1 MTSPPAD
8 PAPAGGR
15 TTLPPLPPHPTLP
28 PPPTL
33 PPHPTLPPRP
43 LWRPPVAP
51 EQTRAFR
58 RPPPGTPDR
67 PAGPPATLHPG
78 TRPVPVPV
86 DPPLAQAFGRP
97 PGSGPSL
104 DRGPQAPPAPPA
116 AAAPAPPW
124 RNPASPVQLG
134 DPALPTPARPVS
146 GVPSAPRLS
155 LRQALFERRLTPS
168 SVLALVVLC
177 LLIGAGGALIGARLA
192 PRSTAA
198 AGTDPAVSLATVAP
212 AVARPPGSVAD
223 IAARVLPSVV
233 SIEIRSGDTG
243 DTGSGV
249 LIDDV
254 GHILTNNHVIS
265 LAATD
270 QAAKIT
276 VVFNDGRHTRASGT
290 IVGRDPETDLAVVK
304 VSVAGSTVARLGD
317 SDQLRVGDPVVAVG
331 SPLGLAG
338 TVTTGIVS
346 AKDRPVRL
354 QGGESD
360 TNAVIDAVQTD
371 AAVNPGNSGGPLVDA
386 TGTVVGINTAIRTL
400 GGDSSGSIGLGFAI
414 PINTARA
421 VAQELIRSGRVVH
434 ATMGVSARSA
444 TDGATD
450 GAQIQDVTAGGPAA
464 AAGIREGDVVVALA
478 GRPVADADELVVAV
492 QSHPVGAVVPVVLN
506 RAGRSLTVTVTLAAE

>member
-1 MTSPPAD
+1 MTPPPAD
-8 PAPAGGR
+8 PAPPGGR
-15 TTLPPLPPHPTLP
+15 
-28 PPPTL
+28 
-33 PPHPTLPPRP
+33 PTLPPRP

-51 EQTRAFR
+51 EQARAFR
-58 RPPPGTPDR
+58 RPPAGNTAG
-67 PAGPPATLHPG
+67 PAGPPG
-78 TRPVPVPV
+78 RPPSGASPVAAPV

-97 PGSGPSL
+97 SGPGPSL
-104 DRGPQAPPAPPA
+104 DRGPQPPPAPPVA
-116 AAAPAPPW
+116 AAAAPPW
-124 RNPASPVQLG
+124 RNPASPVELG
-134 DPALPTPARPVS
+134 GPALDTPARPVV
-146 GVPSAPRLS
+146 GLPSAPRLTV
-155 LRQALFERRLTPS
+155 RQAFFERRLTPS

-177 LLIGAGGALIGARLA
+177 LLIGAGGALIGARLT
-192 PRSTAA
+192 PRSSTA
-198 AGTDPAVSLATVAP
+198 AGTDPTVSLATVAP

-249 LIDDV
+249 LIDGS

-270 QAAKIT
+270 RAARIT
-276 VVFNDGRHTRASGT
+276 VVFNDGRHTRVSGT
-290 IVGRDPETDLAVVK
+290 VVGRDPETDLAVVK
-304 VSVAGSTVARLGD
+304 VSVAGSTVARLGN

-400 GGDSSGSIGLGFAI
+400 GGDTSGSIGLGFAI

-421 VAQELIRSGRVVH
+421 VAEELIRTGKVVH
-434 ATMGVSARSA
+434 STMGVSARSA

-450 GAQIQDVTAGGPAA
+450 GAQIQDVTADGPAA
-464 AAGIREGDVVVALA
+464 AAGIREGDVVVAVA
-478 GRPVADADELVVAV
+478 GRSVADADELVVAV
-492 QSHPVGAVVPVVLN
+492 QSHRVGSAVPVVLD